1 MTYRVCREGRDL
13 SVCLLFVSI
22 LACSILDII
31 FKFCVMADIDNG
43 SSWLNFAKNQV
54 KVSPDAKLS
63 EKFVLPSIFL
73 NFWLFKLQSPWEPLS
88 SRLTK
93 HLTLSFTVK

>member
-54 KVSPDAKLS
+54 KVSPDPKLS
-63 EKFVLPSIFL
+63 EKFVLPSIF
-73 NFWLFKLQSPWEPLS
+73 FKL
-88 SRLTK
+88 
-93 HLTLSFTVK
+93 LTLQTSKPMGTIILSVG